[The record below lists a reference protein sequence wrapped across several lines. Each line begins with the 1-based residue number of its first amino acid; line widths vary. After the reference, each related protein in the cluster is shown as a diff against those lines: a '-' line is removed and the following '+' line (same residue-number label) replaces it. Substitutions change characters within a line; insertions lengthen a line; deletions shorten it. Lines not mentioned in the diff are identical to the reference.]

1 MLVSRSVKGA
11 KNNLA
16 ILRSGNLLIENHNL
30 SIKTLFAECV
40 LCVFNC
46 EMTRSHN
53 HSIKNFM
60 IFGFNT
66 DVKHGD
72 TIYHVQSEAR
82 ESEKLLQ
89 TQVFVRG
96 RCIGKRADLLCHIG
110 RGDDWRSPSA
120 ILKKSNNSATSI
132 ASCSNPFAKASWKLS
147 WIKPKTTPWPP
158 SSNSTCNGRTPTPFI
173 PTGIS
178 PLQLHVTEAGAA
190 VPAARLTFRFARP
203 DSTPFYTQAVTD
215 AGGNAEISIEVDESA
230 LPDSSVMVQANHEG
244 RTVTRKFALRKA
256 E

>member
-1 MLVSRSVKGA
+1 
-11 KNNLA
+11 
-16 ILRSGNLLIENHNL
+16 
-30 SIKTLFAECV
+30 
-40 LCVFNC
+40 
-46 EMTRSHN
+46 
-53 HSIKNFM
+53 M

-96 RCIGKRADLLCHIG
+96 RCIGKK
-110 RGDDWRSPSA
+110 A
-120 ILKKSNNSATSI
+120 ISYANSATEAGFGDPQKEQLLRDQHRLVLESI
-132 ASCSNPFAKASWKLS
+132 KEGKLESVLDKAESDALAGIKQLDVQWQNASSVHSNRNLKM
-147 WIKPKTTPWPP
+147 
-158 SSNSTCNGRTPTPFI
+158 
-173 PTGIS
+173 
-178 PLQLHVTEAGAA
+178 QLHVTEGGEA
-190 VPAARLTFRFARP
+190 VARARLTFRFARP
-203 DSTPFYTQAVTD
+203 DAAPFYTQAVTD
-215 AGGNAEISIEVDESA
+215 AAGNAEISVEVDEAA